1 MTKKKKEVLC
11 PLLRLSF
18 LSAVVETNLS
28 LNSQMCKTGWKP
40 RVLLN
45 RNEMLSRPHA
55 FLINICGDGGGGGG
69 VN

>member
-1 MTKKKKEVLC
+1 MLCKEGRRRKMTKKKKILC

-28 LNSQMCKTGWKP
+28 LATKCLVGHMLFLSTSVMMAAGWG
-40 RVLLN
+40 R
-45 RNEMLSRPHA
+45 
-55 FLINICGDGGGGGG
+55 GWG